1 MYYKDTSDNTH
12 QIARAYYKDAAGVV
26 HQLGRGYYKDTTG
39 MVHEQRFG
47 SLTAY
52 QKYASSELLNPKYSP
67 SHGLYVAHKNTDM
80 GDGMTSLQPHY
91 SPDLISWTR
100 FTNIY
105 YQNGASSGGGMGE
118 VFPFKDKLIVKGTF
132 NGSWNYAGRNY
143 LFRYDTPTSAYTQIA
158 EATSDGS
165 IYPIIDKGYGFY
177 TSYTGQGG
185 AKLSKVSNDPLTWV
199 DVTYRANGKGGAASD
214 GKIFVI
220 NGDVTSEFQLAEI
233 DAITKVEKLMY
244 VGSGLLYSAYG
255 LLFQDT
261 FCDAAGYY
269 YWSTNAG
276 NGRFLKMP
284 KGSYAGD
291 RPIAVAQTNIPAP
304 VKLLAYSP
312 QLGMFLA
319 VDINNKV
326 YECPTDELTNS
337 SIFTLVDANL
347 GTTINSI
354 AVGNNE
360 FIVQSNLGI
369 FVLK

>member
-1 MYYKDTSDNTH
+1 MYYKDSTGAVY
-12 QIARAYYKDAAGVV
+12 QIARAYYKDVAGVV
-26 HQLGRGYYKDTTG
+26 HPLGRAFYKDTAG
-39 MVHEQRFG
+39 NVSELRFG
-47 SLTAY
+47 SLVAY
-52 QKYASSELLNPKYSP
+52 QKYVSADLLKPKYSP
-67 SHGLYVAHKNTDM
+67 NHGLYVGYKMSENR
-80 GDGMTSLQPHY
+80 QPYY
-91 SPDLISWTR
+91 SADLINWTR

-105 YQNGASSGGGMGE
+105 YQEGGSFGGGMGE
-118 VFPFKDKLIVKGTF
+118 VYPMLGKLFVIGWF
-132 NGSWNYAGRNY
+132 NSVASYGGRAYLYA
-143 LFRYDTPTSAYTQIA
+143 YDTPTSAYNQVA
-158 EATSDGS
+158 QAGNDGS
-165 IYPIIDKGYGFY
+165 IYPIINKGVGFY
-177 TSYTGQGG
+177 TSYIGNGG
-185 AKLSKVSNDPLTWV
+185 AKTSLVSSDAVNWAN
-199 DVTYRANGKGGAASD
+199 VTYRANGRGGAASD

-220 NGDVTSEFQLAEI
+220 NDDITQEFQLAEI
-233 DAITKVEKLMY
+233 DAITKAEKLMY

-255 LLFQDT
+255 QLSQDT

-284 KGSYAGD
+284 KGSYTGD

-312 QLGMFLA
+312 HLGMVLA